1 MRQPSHRT
9 LSHIVTHR
17 RTLMMPT
24 KLICSRLRLHR
35 RPWPLFW
42 ATGAPTNT
50 WKRIKAD
57 THTTMWIYSLDSR
70 SFDTQPIYCKSH
82 LLHFCSMYVL
92 CMFYVFDCIC
102 SGVLHLTAL
111 VSAAPCYAVPCCA
124 LFEEPSKWSSTSG
137 DSGSATSEL
146 DPGIAEAQQ
155 VNKKKR
161 EECWKMLEDV
171 GRLQNGERCWKKS
184 LKSMKIHGIM
194 CLGLKNCWLNQKQT
208 WRIKHP
214 VKSTNFHKLVAA
226 SELAWF
232 PLRLQ
237 SHVAG
242 ASAYSNQAN

>member
-92 CMFYVFDCIC
+92 CIWLYLQWRSSPHSFGFRCAM
-102 SGVLHLTAL
+102 L
-111 VSAAPCYAVPCCA
+111 CCA
-124 LFEEPSKWSSTSG
+124 LLCLVWGAVQVVVDFWRFGVRHLWARPRHCRST
-137 DSGSATSEL
+137 TSEQK
-146 DPGIAEAQQ
+146 ET
-155 VNKKKR
+155 R
-161 EECWKMLEDV
+161 RMLEDV
-171 GRLQNGERCWKKS
+171 GRCWKIAKRWKM
-184 LKSMKIHGIM
+184 LKKIFKIYENPWNHV
-194 CLGLKNCWLNQKQT
+194 LGPQKLLAQPETNLAHQT
-208 WRIKHP
+208 SCQ
-214 VKSTNFHKLVAA
+214 VYKL
-226 SELAWF
+226 
-232 PLRLQ
+232 P
-237 SHVAG
+237 
-242 ASAYSNQAN
+242 